1 MKAKDGEDA
10 RSPME
15 VATLPE
21 YMKRHHSKE
30 EEFLDEF
37 YGAAVVASKLL
48 ESAWS
53 PDPHCDDA
61 SRKNRDYFLKSGE
74 LHQLT
79 FSSGT
84 VYHDGNGFSSVQI
97 VLESCDRIVT
107 VRVSLIDGELVG
119 EKIVDKPRV

>member
-1 MKAKDGEDA
+1 
-10 RSPME
+10 ME

-37 YGAAVVASKLL
+37 YDAAVVASKLL

-61 SRKNRDYFLKSGE
+61 RRK

-84 VYHDGNGFSSVQI
+84 VYHEGNRFSSVQI

-107 VRVSLIDGELVG
+107 VRVRLIDGELVG
-119 EKIVDKPRV
+119 EKIVDKPRA